1 MFFKLKLAGV
11 EKIKFFDA
19 IMYYLAENYSKKVNL
34 EELKSKIN
42 YNDSRI
48 KSLAGLDSFFEKDN
62 IPQTYQKSLNLL
74 LDLEYI
80 VQDIQQYSLTATG
93 LLVVTS
99 GGLLGKETREINKY
113 NYQNRIWVIIFLTFL
128 TNVLFQVY
136 SFSKLSGLSQTCSQ
150 CTKIE
155 TNNNKYPLQLKKE
168 HKLHK

>member
-1 MFFKLKLAGV
+1 MFFKLKSAGV

-19 IMYYLAENYSKKVNL
+19 IMYYLAENYSKKVSL
-34 EELKSKIN
+34 GELKSNID

-48 KSLAGLDSFFEKDN
+48 NSLSGLDSFFEKGDV
-62 IPQTYQKSLNLL
+62 PQTYQKSLNLL
-74 LDLEYI
+74 LDLDYI
-80 VQDIQQYSLTATG
+80 VQDIQQYSLTVTG

-99 GGLLGKETREINKY
+99 GGLLGKEKREINRY

-136 SFSKLSGLSQTCSQ
+136 SFSKLSDVSQTCSQ

-155 TNNNKYPLQLKKE
+155 TNNNKHP
-168 HKLHK
+168 